1 MQKISDEKKTGEEP
15 LNDYSI
21 TSPEI
26 LLKYKANS
34 TKLAIDDF
42 PVPKTIVISMKS
54 ILGRLVEMINASPV
68 SWPYSDLYV
77 GAVENE
83 KVGFVPLTFG
93 ASYTAFLVELLV
105 ACGAKVVLLATG
117 LGAFQP
123 YMEPGD
129 FVVPSRIV
137 IGEGTSK
144 YYLPNRR
151 VVKTDSEIVK
161 ILRKT
166 CQKIGVKSF
175 VGPIWNTDAIF
186 REMRSKVVKL
196 QGQGVL
202 GVEMESSA
210 MCTVAE
216 FRGIRAASLL
226 TVTDSLANLEWK
238 PYFSDEKYVNA
249 KKFMPRIIIESLQII
264 NMLPE

>member
-1 MQKISDEKKTGEEP
+1 MS
-15 LNDYSI
+15 LSDYSI

-26 LLKYKANS
+26 LLKYRANS
-34 TKLAIDDF
+34 KGSAIDDF
-42 PVPKTIVISMKS
+42 PVPKKIVISMKS
-54 ILGRLVEMINASPV
+54 ILGRLVEMTSASPV
-68 SWPYSDLYV
+68 RWPYSDLHV
-77 GAVENE
+77 GVVKHE

-93 ASYTAFLVELLV
+93 ASHTAFLVELLV
-105 ACGAKVVLLATG
+105 ACGAKTILLATG

-144 YYLPNRR
+144 YYMPNKR
-151 VVKTDSEIVK
+151 VVKTDSGIVK
-161 ILRKT
+161 ILRKA
-166 CQKIGVKSF
+166 CQKMGVKSY
-175 VGPIWNTDAIF
+175 VGPIWNTDAMF

-210 MCTVAE
+210 MCTVAK

-249 KKFMPRIIIESLQII
+249 KEIMPRIIVESLE
-264 NMLPE
+264 LLLRTKGSGCGEC